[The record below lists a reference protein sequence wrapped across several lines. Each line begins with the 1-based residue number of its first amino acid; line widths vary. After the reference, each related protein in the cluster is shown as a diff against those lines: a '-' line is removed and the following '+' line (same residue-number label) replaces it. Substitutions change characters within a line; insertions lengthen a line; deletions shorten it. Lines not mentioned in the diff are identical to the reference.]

1 MRITKCMQDH
11 FRTWEN
17 EKGLHN
23 TGSFFFPLN
32 SVEYCMADSCT
43 VRSLALT
50 WEFMGPITVE
60 WAESSFTAHRGP
72 LADVHP
78 V

>member
-1 MRITKCMQDH
+1 MRITKCMQER

-17 EKGLHN
+17 EKWLHN
-23 TGSFFFPLN
+23 TGSFFFLN
-32 SVEYCMADSCT
+32 AVEYCMADSCT

-60 WAESSFTAHRGP
+60 WAKSSVTAHRGP
-72 LADVHP
+72 LEDVQP